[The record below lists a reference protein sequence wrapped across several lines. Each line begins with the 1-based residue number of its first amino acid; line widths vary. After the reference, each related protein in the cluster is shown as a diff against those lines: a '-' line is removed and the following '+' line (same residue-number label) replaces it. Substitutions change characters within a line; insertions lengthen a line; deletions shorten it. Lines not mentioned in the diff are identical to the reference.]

1 MSSQLGGIAAGLG
14 AGFVA
19 ARLLWM
25 MLQPMLSAPVFRR
38 LNYRKH
44 ELSTAG
50 GLVVVCAV
58 LLIES
63 VRIALGAIG
72 IGEPITPSGLRLPV
86 LFAVLG
92 FALLGLIDDLGASG
106 SSRGFKGHVRS
117 ILRGS
122 PSTGAIKLIG
132 GGFVA
137 LIVASQSG
145 AGSIGRLGSAASLED
160 KAANAGW
167 LVFNAGLIALSANVG
182 NLFDRAPG
190 RTIKVSALGFVVVVV
205 GAVVGGGWLP
215 LAPVAVVIGAA
226 LGLLIDDLREHMMIG
241 DTGANVLGAVLATAL
256 VANASNTVRLMVM
269 AAVLAL
275 NAAAE
280 LVSFSRIIERTP
292 PLRAADRAGAPHRK

>member
-1 MSSQLGGIAAGLG
+1 VSSQLGGIAAGLG

-25 MLQPMLSAPVFRR
+25 LLRPMLSAPVFRR
-38 LNYRKH
+38 MNYRKH

-63 VRIALGAIG
+63 VRIVLGGIG
-72 IGEPITPSGLRLPV
+72 VGEPITPSGLRLPV

-122 PSTGAIKLIG
+122 PSTGALKLMG

-137 LIVASQSG
+137 LIVASQCG
-145 AGSIGRLGSAASLED
+145 NGSLGRLGSQASLQD
-160 KAANAGW
+160 KASNVGW
-167 LVFNAGLIALSANVG
+167 LVFNAALIALSANVG

-190 RTIKVSALGFVVVVV
+190 RTIKVSALGFSAVVV
-205 GAVVGGGWLP
+205 GVVVGGGWLP
-215 LAPVAVVIGAA
+215 LAPVAVVVGAA
-226 LGLLIDDLREHMMIG
+226 LGLLIDDLREHVMIG
-241 DTGANVLGAVLATAL
+241 DTGANVLGAVLATAI

-269 AAVLAL
+269 AAVLTL

-280 LVSFSRIIERTP
+280 LVSFSRVIERTP